1 MKVKLKLTPDQVKA
15 LLQHG
20 HDVLE
25 VPNKPDYATSGKR
38 EVRKYLKKVLTEQ
51 ARGITKT
58 TAASEKVKVRKVRM
72 EMLSKM
78 YPDPDKESGPRP
90 QSTTG
95 S

>member
-51 ARGITKT
+51 ARGITET
-58 TAASEKVKVRKVRM
+58 IAASEKVKV
-72 EMLSKM
+72 
-78 YPDPDKESGPRP
+78 
-90 QSTTG
+90 
-95 S
+95 